1 MKSRLA
7 ALAVALAI
15 VAWCSE
21 ALVMRTSRAAVYST
35 SRVNGLLAKRLDD
48 EVSATPKKPA
58 AKRKPKAEIGDPAE
72 EGPGKI
78 LGENPKT
85 GKMVQMI
92 TLAEMR
98 ELKKEGM
105 LDPAIDYV
113 TESMARKY
121 NPKLL
126 DAVAKA
132 EAVRTPED
140 LRKEK
145 LQRETRENIRN
156 KTGLR
161 FESDE
166 DDVPI
171 VDQARWWCL
180 QVRRNSERKICKEIA
195 DIAAKHPRFQGQILQ
210 GFHPESATPKMLKH
224 GSLSVS
230 YKPMMPGMVYV
241 SSCMSPDIADK
252 IESLPGVLGLVKN
265 KDGLVVPLTTIDQMK
280 ITLWS
285 QRQALMNDLEHTRL
299 IKKDSY
305 VSVVAGP
312 FAGRYGI
319 CTGVG
324 GGQVDVSLREER
336 RNDEFVSLD
345 ARHVRYLENPPEK
358 KWQEVSA
365 RSLLVCD
372 VMVDYE
378 WSSTRSLASSA

>member
-1 MKSRLA
+1 MSCGRHWWTLRMKSRLG

-15 VAWCSE
+15 VVWCSE
-21 ALVMRTSRAAVYST
+21 ALVMRTSLVTR
-35 SRVNGLLAKRLDD
+35 SRVNGLLAKHLDD

-58 AKRKPKAEIGDPAE
+58 AKRKPKAKIGDPAE

-92 TLAEMR
+92 TLADLR

-126 DAVAKA
+126 DAIAKA
-132 EAVRTPED
+132 DAVKTPDD
-140 LRKEK
+140 LRQER
-145 LQRETRENIRN
+145 LQREARENIRN
-156 KTGLR
+156 KTGLG

-166 DDVPI
+166 DDVPT
-171 VDQARWWCL
+171 VDQPRWWCL
-180 QVRRNSERKICKEIA
+180 QVRRNSERKICNLLAEIA
-195 DIAAKHPRFQGQILQ
+195 VKQPKFQGKILQ

-224 GSLSVS
+224 GGLSVS
-230 YKPMMPGMVYV
+230 YKPMMPGTVYV
-241 SSCMSPDIADK
+241 SSCMSPDIADE

-280 ITLWS
+280 ITVWS
-285 QRQALMNDLEHTRL
+285 QRQAVMNDLEHTRL

-336 RNDEFVSLD
+336 KNDEFVSLD
-345 ARHVRYLENPPEK
+345 ARHLRYLENPPEK
-358 KWQEVSA
+358 KWQEVS
-365 RSLLVCD
+365 
-372 VMVDYE
+372 
-378 WSSTRSLASSA
+378 